1 MASMDSSSISSS
13 QEGSAFPWILEHV
26 LAYPGTYE
34 IPLRTM
40 YTLNSAP
47 RAQPLPQATTIPN
60 TPALS
65 DGSSADSSPL
75 SPAFPPEH
83 QQSFATQAA
92 TEHFKSC
99 LMRQVSQLPS
109 QPFSLPPS
117 FVTSFVRRCF
127 TEELCLVDFTQA
139 LTAMDYL
146 KDLETRRKRE
156 LRAALRRLG
165 VDPKTFGTEGDDI
178 SKKYPGVAT
187 WIFGMQE
194 KERKVEA
201 LYTQVYIGLRRWVST
216 LKSSETVH
224 LKAQAYPLLLQTLIN
239 EMRLEP
245 FNKANSIAMLNTLY
259 PPATNSSP
267 TPQLTSTI
275 LDSQRGG
282 FFRYIQGVEKNG
294 KGILSNLEQQGK
306 RPNDENGWAVVRE
319 TVDKYL
325 RTANGILEE
334 CSQITGV
341 DSFDPESDECRHGGR
356 RADSGISF
364 VSADR
369 PSTTNSNYSDKE
381 RASNKHFHNKPLPPE
396 PMPKQAPALTPCPRK
411 GGSTLER
418 IAREIKKIRSR
429 SDVQEISRKEEKDR
443 NKGLKKMKSF
453 GDLGK
458 SKHTRTGSGGDQIYD
473 AEEMNR
479 KRMIWEAQR
488 EKMEVQG

>member
-1 MASMDSSSISSS
+1 M
-13 QEGSAFPWILEHV
+13 
-26 LAYPGTYE
+26 
-34 IPLRTM
+34 
-40 YTLNSAP
+40 
-47 RAQPLPQATTIPN
+47 
-60 TPALS
+60 
-65 DGSSADSSPL
+65 
-75 SPAFPPEH
+75 
-83 QQSFATQAA
+83 
-92 TEHFKSC
+92 
-99 LMRQVSQLPS
+99 
-109 QPFSLPPS
+109 
-117 FVTSFVRRCF
+117 
-127 TEELCLVDFTQA
+127 
-139 LTAMDYL
+139 AMDYL

-165 VDPKTFGTEGDDI
+165 VDPKTFGTEGDDL

-187 WIFGMQE
+187 WIAGMQE

-216 LKSSETVH
+216 PNSEIVDM
-224 LKAQAYPLLLQTLIN
+224 KALADLLLLQTLIN

-259 PPATNSSP
+259 PPTTNTSP

-275 LDSQRGG
+275 LASQRNG

-325 RTANGILEE
+325 RTANGVLEE
-334 CSQITGV
+334 CAEITGV
-341 DSFDPESDECRHGGR
+341 DSFDPESDECRYGGR

-369 PSTTNSNYSDKE
+369 PSTTTSNYSDKE
-381 RASNKHFHNKPLPPE
+381 RASNKHTHNKPLPPE
-396 PMPKQAPALTPCPRK
+396 PMPKQIPALAPCPKK

-429 SDVQEISRKEEKDR
+429 SDVQEITKKEEKDR
-443 NKGLKKMKSF
+443 AKGLKKMKSF
-453 GDLGK
+453 GDIGK
-458 SKHTRTGSGGDQIYD
+458 SKHARTGSGGDPAFD
-473 AEEMNR
+473 VEEMNR

-488 EKMEVQG
+488 EKKEAPT

>member
-1 MASMDSSSISSS
+1 
-13 QEGSAFPWILEHV
+13 
-26 LAYPGTYE
+26 
-34 IPLRTM
+34 M

-47 RAQPLPQATTIPN
+47 RAQPLPQATTIPT

-75 SPAFPPEH
+75 SPAFPPD
-83 QQSFATQAA
+83 QPQAFAAQAA

-156 LRAALRRLG
+156 LSAALRRLD

-178 SKKYPGVAT
+178 SKKYPGVAA
-187 WIFGMQE
+187 WISGMQE

-216 LKSSETVH
+216 LDSETVAT
-224 LKAQAYPLLLQTLIN
+224 LTDLVLLQTLIN

-259 PPATNSSP
+259 PPTTNNSP

-275 LDSQRGG
+275 LASQRNG

-294 KGILSNLEQQGK
+294 KGILSNLEHQGK

-325 RTANGILEE
+325 RTANGVLEE
-334 CSQITGV
+334 CAEITGV

-356 RADSGISF
+356 RADSGVSF
-364 VSADR
+364 VSTDR
-369 PSTTNSNYSDKE
+369 PGTTNSNYSETE
-381 RASNKHFHNKPLPPE
+381 RGSNKHTHNKPLPPE
-396 PMPKQAPALTPCPRK
+396 PMPKQVPGLAAGPKK

-429 SDVQEISRKEEKDR
+429 SDVKEISKKEEKDR
-443 NKGLKKMKSF
+443 MKGLKKMKSF
-453 GDLGK
+453 GDIGK
-458 SKHTRTGSGGDQIYD
+458 AKHARTGSAGDGAFD

-488 EKMEVQG
+488 EKREAQT